1 MAKVPS
7 VALPSFKK
15 FKMHLSHYTSA
26 YDGSSDPT
34 EHVVAEF
41 EANFLFSARP
51 KPTVASLLGMRQK
64 EEEHLGQYLARFT
77 DEVRAILDAHPSLV
91 IQVLMIEIR
100 PSCLF

>member
-1 MAKVPS
+1 MSIAKVPS

-34 EHVVAEF
+34 EHVF

-100 PSCLF
+100 PSRLF